1 MGSMCSTSPE
11 LTELDLDK
19 VKVIYPNGDKQNYT
33 SPLPLSETL
42 KHKSLSSTDIIGL
55 MVNGSVQSIN
65 SELSVG
71 VAKIEPL
78 YTSSPE
84 GFSMYKRT
92 LVKVFATA
100 VHKLYQKD
108 FQVIVRHHV
117 NFGYLVNK
125 SNEKPFTEA
134 EVKKIKEKMDELI
147 QQNLKIDE
155 VELSHQEALIY
166 FKSIKHNYSV
176 ALIETNNSDIVRCSC
191 LDKFLSLLFRP
202 LGRSTGVITDYDV
215 RLSSDKNSLLLLFPV
230 NGQPIPKELSE
241 IEAKLT
247 TKSYADSFKYSKI
260 INIKCVGDWNKVVI
274 SKKENVKDLMLT
286 MNFHHEQEIASIADK
301 IAEKVLKHNVKFI
314 GIAGPSASGKTT
326 FSKKLGILLGAQG
339 IQTIVISMDDYFVN
353 RKDTPKDSNGN
364 YDFECL
370 GALRIDDFNRDLGK
384 LFKGEQINRCVFDF
398 VKGTYSYIESDVLKL
413 PDKDSG
419 KVGVVLCEGLHGI
432 DERVT
437 PSIPRNEKFFIYIA
451 PLTPINS
458 DEYNFFAD
466 YVLRLYRR
474 IIRDFRTRGKNA
486 SKTLKSWFSVAEG
499 EEKYIYPFID
509 SSDLIWNSALD
520 YEVSILYPYVYPLL
534 RTVDVNDPNY
544 YLASYLMDTMSTYL
558 PINDE
563 FIEKT
568 AVLRE
573 FIGGSSFE

>member
-1 MGSMCSTSPE
+1 
-11 LTELDLDK
+11 
-19 VKVIYPNGDKQNYT
+19 
-33 SPLPLSETL
+33 
-42 KHKSLSSTDIIGL
+42 

-100 VHKLYQKD
+100 VHKLFQKE
-108 FQVIVRHHV
+108 FHIIVRHHV

-155 VELSHQEALIY
+155 VELSHQEALNY

-202 LGRSTGVITDYDV
+202 LGRTTGVITDYDV

-230 NGQPIPKELSE
+230 NGQPIPKELKD

-260 INIKCVGDWNKVVI
+260 INVRCVGDWNKVVI

-286 MNFHHEQEIASIADK
+286 MNFHQEQEIANIADK

-353 RKDTPKDSNGN
+353 RKDTPKDSKGN

-370 GALRIDDFNRDLGK
+370 EALRIDDFNRDLGK
-384 LFKGEQINRCVFDF
+384 LFKGEEINRCVFDF
-398 VKGTYSYIESDVLKL
+398 VKGTYSYVESDVLKL

-451 PLTPINS
+451 PLSPINS

-474 IIRDFRTRGKNA
+474 IIRDFRTRAKNA

-520 YEVSILYPYVYPLL
+520 YEVSVLYPFVYPLL

-558 PINDE
+558 PISDE